1 MEVKL
6 LIYLLYYTILYYT
19 MICYAMLCYTIL
31 YYAILYYA
39 ILYYTIL
46 FHYLMCEGSIQ
57 SMDMIDNLETHS
69 KSLKYTIGKL
79 KEA

>member
-1 MEVKL
+1 
-6 LIYLLYYTILYYT
+6 
-19 MICYAMLCYTIL
+19 MLCYTIL

-39 ILYYTIL
+39 TLYYTILYNTIL

-69 KSLKYTIGKL
+69 KSLKHTIGKL